1 MGWRS
6 ISKTGE
12 IRYEG
17 HPDPELGGR
26 PVDQGEEGALLVIE
40 QSDFGHRV
48 CVDLVHGIV
57 LIDYEED
64 ITLQG
69 NTLEA
74 KNPKTVLFACDDT
87 NILNEYKHLN
97 QELVLA
103 RDEMGRKV
111 HDDKGNLVKVRNDH
125 LVDLKFRPIW
135 FTRFTNGIPTKVIGL
150 QTTTPVEMG
159 SRNVK
164 LLVSLFA
171 DGKIGISGER

>member
-12 IRYEG
+12 VRYENN
-17 HPDPELGGR
+17 PDPVLGGR
-26 PVDQGEEGALLVIE
+26 PVDQGEEGGLLVIE

-48 CVDLVHGIV
+48 AVDLVHGII

-64 ITLQG
+64 ITIQG
-69 NTLEA
+69 TSLEA

-87 NILNEYKHLN
+87 NLMYEYKHLS
-97 QELVLA
+97 QEVVLA
-103 RDEMGRKV
+103 RDEKGRKI
-111 HDDKGNLVKVRNDH
+111 HDDMGKLVKVRNDI
-125 LVDLKFRPIW
+125 LTDLTFRPIW

-150 QTTTPVEMG
+150 QTTTPAEMG
-159 SRNVK
+159 GRNVK
-164 LLVSLFA
+164 LLVMLFA